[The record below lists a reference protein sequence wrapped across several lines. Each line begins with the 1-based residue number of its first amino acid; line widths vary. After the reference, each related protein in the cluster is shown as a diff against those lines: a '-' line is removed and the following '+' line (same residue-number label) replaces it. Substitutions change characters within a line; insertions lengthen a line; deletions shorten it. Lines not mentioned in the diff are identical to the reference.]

1 MENKSRILL
10 IEDEESL
17 AKGLEYNLLEDGYLV
32 QWAKDGKEG
41 LLKFKESKFDLII
54 LDIML
59 PYIDG
64 FEIAKIVRQKN
75 PQIPILMLTARS
87 SINDKILGLE
97 LGADDYITKP
107 FNLEELLLRIKGML
121 KRKEW
126 YTSIN
131 RLNPIII
138 YKGNKINF
146 EKLTITRNDT
156 EISLSQREAMLLR
169 YLIEHKN
176 QVVTRDELLENVWQI
191 NPEIETRT
199 IDNFIVRLRKYF
211 DDASSNP
218 TYIKSIRG
226 AGYMFVDSE

>member
-1 MENKSRILL
+1 MENRSRILL

-41 LLKFKESKFDLII
+41 LTKFQESKFDLII

-131 RLNPIII
+131 RLNPIIV
-138 YKGNKINF
+138 YRGNEINF

-156 EISLSQREAMLLR
+156 KISLSQREAMLLR

-176 QVVTRDELLENVWQI
+176 KVVPRDELLENVWQI

-211 DDASSNP
+211 DDASSDP

-226 AGYMFVDSE
+226 VGYMFVDSE